1 MQVLITRAKDQ
12 SQSFENMCY
21 ELGLE
26 PILLP
31 SVQIRVDTKNNS
43 FIHSLRQLDKTDL
56 LIVVSANA
64 AKIAVPHWPSCT
76 RQKVT
81 LAIGQATA
89 KAIQNLDRTVDFV
102 AEPANSEGL
111 LSLPALA
118 SDSIQ
123 NKKIIIFCGHNPKPL
138 LKKILE
144 QRGAHVHLAFC
155 YERICPIPL
164 TEQAW
169 QTRINPML
177 PLVTISTSS
186 ELLHNLVFITPTRC
200 LKLLTSHPL
209 IVISD
214 EMVSLAKQL
223 GFALIIQ
230 AKNAGLEAIKEA
242 LEHYVASR

>member
-12 SQSFENMCY
+12 SQSFEHMCY
-21 ELGLE
+21 ELGLK
-26 PILLP
+26 PVLLP

-64 AKIAVPHWPSCT
+64 AKIAVPHWPPCKT
-76 RQKVT
+76 QKVT

-89 KAIQNLDRTVDFV
+89 KAIKNLGRTVDFV

-118 SDSIQ
+118 SHSIQ

-155 YERICPIPL
+155 YERICPVPL
-164 TEQAW
+164 THNAW
-169 QTRINPML
+169 QAQINPMT

-186 ELLHNLVFITPTRC
+186 ELLENLVFITPTLFLR
-200 LKLLTSHPL
+200 LLTSWPL

-214 EMVSLAKQL
+214 SMVCRAQNL
-223 GFALIIQ
+223 GFTHIIQ

-242 LEHYVASR
+242 LKHYLVSK